1 MQVKGTVRLDRRTKR
16 LTGRL
21 KAGEIA
27 LIHHQDLDDVAASSL
42 IEIGPKA
49 VINASQSIS
58 GRYPN
63 PGPESLLKAGIPLLD
78 QVGEEVFEKLN
89 EWQTIEISGEQI
101 FVGDEYIGKGTEL
114 DQEAV
119 AAKMAEARASL
130 STELDKFV
138 QNTLEYA
145 KKEKDLIIGGLTI
158 PKIKTDFRE
167 RQVLIVVRGQH
178 YKDDLLAIR
187 SYIREMQPVIVA
199 VDGGADGLLE
209 LGYQPDL
216 IVGDMDSVSD
226 EALKTGA
233 ELVVHAYP
241 DGRAPGLPRVKS
253 LGLDAKIF
261 ASSGTSEDIA
271 MLMAYEKG
279 ASLIVAVGTHSNMID
294 FLEKGRP
301 GMGST
306 FLVRLK
312 VGSILVDAKGVS
324 RLYRGGMRAKYFF
337 QLTAAALLPF
347 LLVVGLS
354 EPLRQFGR
362 LLWMKLRII
371 IGF

>member
-1 MQVKGTVRLDRRTKR
+1 MLVRGRVRLDRRTKK
-16 LTGRL
+16 LVGRL
-21 KAGEIA
+21 GPGEIA
-27 LIHHQDLDDVAASSL
+27 VIEHQDLDEVAAESL
-42 IEIGPKA
+42 IEVSPRAI
-49 VINASQSIS
+49 INAKESIS

-63 PGPESLLKAGIPLLD
+63 PGPALVLAAGIPILD
-78 QVGEEVFEKLN
+78 NVGEEVFRLEEGQL
-89 EWQTIEISGEQI
+89 IEIIGEEV
-101 FVGDEYIGKGTEL
+101 FCDGKLIARGVEL
-114 DQEAV
+114 TAESVQE
-119 AAKMAEARASL
+119 KMAEARASL
-130 STELDKFV
+130 SLELDKFV

-145 KKEKDLIIGGLTI
+145 KKEKDLIIGGLEV
-158 PKIKTDFRE
+158 PAVKTEFRD

-178 YKDDLLAIR
+178 YKEDLLAIR
-187 SYIREMQPVIVA
+187 SYINEMQPVIVA
-199 VDGGADGLLE
+199 VDGGADGLME
-209 LGYQPDL
+209 LGYRPDM

-226 EALKTGA
+226 RALCCGA

-241 DGRAPGLPRVKS
+241 DGRAPGLERVKK
-253 LGLDAKIF
+253 LGLQAKTF
-261 ASSGTSEDIA
+261 AASGTSEDIA
-271 MLMAYEKG
+271 MLLAYEKG
-279 ASLIVAVGTHSNMID
+279 ASLLVAVGTHSNMID

-354 EPLRQFGR
+354 EPLRQIGR
-362 LLWMKLRII
+362 LLWMKFRIM

>member
-1 MQVKGTVRLDRRTKR
+1 MQVKGKVRLDRRTKR
-16 LTGRL
+16 LVGRL
-21 KAGEIA
+21 KSGEIA
-27 LIHHQDLDDVAASSL
+27 VIQHQDLDEVAAESL
-42 IEIGPKA
+42 IEANPRAI
-49 VINASQSIS
+49 INARQSIS

-63 PGPESLLKAGIPLLD
+63 PGPATVLEAGIPILD
-78 QVGEEVFEKLN
+78 N
-89 EWQTIEISGEQI
+89 
-101 FVGDEYIGKGTEL
+101 VGDEIFLELTEGQQIEIQGSEIYSEGELVGRGTVL
-114 DQEAV
+114 THEAV
-119 AAKMAEARASL
+119 VQKMADARSCL
-130 STELDKFV
+130 SQELDKFV

-145 KKEKDLIIGGLTI
+145 KKEKDLIIGGVKI
-158 PKIKTDFRE
+158 PDVDTELRD
-167 RQVLIVVRGQH
+167 RQVLVVVRGQH
-178 YKDDLLAIR
+178 YREDLFAIR
-187 SYIREMQPVIVA
+187 SYINEMQPVLVT

-209 LGYQPDL
+209 FGYRPDM

-226 EALKTGA
+226 KALQSGA

-241 DGRAPGLPRVKS
+241 DGRAPGLARIQK
-253 LGLDAKIF
+253 LGLEAKVF
-261 ASSGTSEDIA
+261 AASGTSEDIA
-271 MLMAYEKG
+271 MLLAYEKG

-294 FLEKGRP
+294 FLEKGRQ

-312 VGSILVDAKGVS
+312 VGSILIDAKGVN

-354 EPLRQFGR
+354 EPLKQFGR
-362 LLWMKLRII
+362 LLWMKFRIM

>member
-16 LTGRL
+16 LVGRL
-21 KAGEIA
+21 GSGDIA
-27 LIHHQDLDDVAASSL
+27 VIDHQDLDEVAAESL
-42 IEIGPKA
+42 IAVNPRA

-63 PGPESLLKAGIPLLD
+63 PGPASLLEAGIPLLD
-78 QVGEEVFEKLN
+78 DVGEGVFKLT
-89 EWQTIEISGEQI
+89 EGQSVEIRGEEIYSQ
-101 FVGDEYIGKGTEL
+101 GKLVALGTEL
-114 DQEAV
+114 DAESV
-119 AAKMAEARASL
+119 AKKMAQARASL
-130 STELDKFV
+130 SQELDKFV

-145 KKEKDLIIGGLTI
+145 KKEKDLIIGGLAI
-158 PKIKTDFRE
+158 PDVATEFRD
-167 RQVLIVVRGQH
+167 RQVLVVVRGQH
-178 YKDDLLAIR
+178 YKEDLLAIR
-187 SYIREMQPVIVA
+187 SYINEMQPVIMA

-209 LGYQPDL
+209 LGYQPDM
-216 IVGDMDSVSD
+216 IIGDMDSVSD
-226 EALKTGA
+226 KALTSGA
-233 ELVVHAYP
+233 EIVVHAYP
-241 DGRAPGLPRVKS
+241 DGRAPGLARVQK
-253 LGLDAKIF
+253 LGLAAKTF
-261 ASSGTSEDIA
+261 AASGTSEDIA
-271 MLMAYEKG
+271 MLLAYEKG

-312 VGSILVDAKGVS
+312 VGSILVDAKGVN

-354 EPLRQFGR
+354 EPLKQFGR
-362 LLWMKLRII
+362 LLWMKFRII

>member
-1 MQVKGTVRLDRRTKR
+1 MQVKGKVRLDRRTKR
-16 LTGRL
+16 LVGRL
-21 KAGEIA
+21 TSADIA
-27 LIHHQDLDDVAASSL
+27 VIAHQDLDEVAAESL
-42 IEIGPKA
+42 IA
-49 VINASQSIS
+49 VNPRAVVNASQSIS

-63 PGPESLLKAGIPLLD
+63 PGPASLLEAGIPILD
-78 QVGEEVFEKLN
+78 NVGEEVFQKLT
-89 EWQTIEISGEQI
+89 EGQQIEIREQ
-101 FVGDEYIGKGTEL
+101 ELYCEGKLIAHGTEL
-114 DQEAV
+114 NKESV
-119 AAKMAEARASL
+119 AQKMAQARASL
-130 STELDKFV
+130 SQELDKFV

-145 KKEKDLIIGGLTI
+145 KKEKDLIIGGLAI
-158 PKIKTDFRE
+158 PEVDTEFRE
-167 RQVLIVVRGQH
+167 RQVLVVVRGQH
-178 YKDDLLAIR
+178 YKEDLLAIR
-187 SYIREMQPVIVA
+187 SYINEMQPVIIA

-209 LGYQPDL
+209 FGYQPDM

-226 EALKTGA
+226 KALTCGA
-233 ELVVHAYP
+233 EIVVHAYP
-241 DGRAPGLPRVKS
+241 DGRAPGLPRVQK
-253 LGLDAKIF
+253 LGLPAKVF
-261 ASSGTSEDIA
+261 AASGTSEDIA
-271 MLMAYEKG
+271 MLLAYEKG

-312 VGSILVDAKGVS
+312 VGSILVDAKGVN

-362 LLWMKLRII
+362 LLWMKFRII